1 MADGDFDPDSLLTA
15 PPPASATMKITPAK
29 PDATPAPAK
38 LSYDDIVDR
47 ARAQGY
53 SDAGARGIADN
64 FERESGGA
72 SSAPGDYV
80 DGQPTSLGIAQW
92 HNERKAALIKF
103 AQDQGKSPID
113 PDVQFAFLDKE
124 MREQYPQ
131 LRASL
136 VNAKDQQQAEEQFKR
151 IFERPKSVMW
161 QNYPSGAP
169 VLGNDRFRFADD
181 AMSQHDDADL
191 LYMHPRDYLA
201 LSPSMDSDSGYSAA
215 GWQSLRSSLANGQPV
230 RQLPTLDTTITG
242 PTATVTGQDGR
253 SRALMAS
260 MAGIDAIPVAVRQKG
275 EGTPSEI
282 QGMQGGV
289 VPMSATAPAGQFAAE
304 KGSGG
309 SLIGRFLGIS
319 PAEAAEPSKSD
330 ENFWA
335 DKSTPVEAAGEKSF
349 WEQGSSPVVAET
361 PKSAPAKDDLPWD
374 VPMTGAEMREEQ
386 KRTEAADKALPLS
399 SLEPS
404 KPGFGHLVWS
414 ALAGL
419 PQMAVRIGQTAL
431 GERPFP
437 TPTQATEMASIGV
450 APEEAPVP
458 KPGIIAKSFRI
469 NASEQAKE
477 TIGAGFVL
485 PPAEASVGHIGETN
499 LANMAAGEAGK
510 IKLGQYAAAKN
521 QPMVNLYAQRDLGLE
536 PGTTLTPQVF
546 KQVRDREGQVYQE
559 VASAVPEVDLARDK
573 EFVDEVNNVGQRS
586 EVTERLF
593 PSTKEPP
600 GVTALRAEL
609 KAHQRGDT
617 KAVMNYIADL
627 RMRATQNFRKEGDA
641 MAHRM
646 GSAEREAATALED
659 ALERSVKNAPGY
671 YREKLAAAQKTRDE
685 IYKERPQ
692 QGLPLQGQVVEA
704 ANAEVQRWADLLA
717 NANAKNQANQ
727 TLLERFRRARQ
738 IMAKSYDVE
747 SVTNVSTGDVSAHG
761 LGKLLQQGKPL
772 TGDLKLIADSAN
784 SFSRAFADPARFGG
798 VESYSVFDA
807 AAAAALALHGH
818 PIAATMVGARPLLRA
833 RQMSPWY
840 QRRMISEPQP
850 GHPSSLPSV
859 VRGAVVATPTAGP
872 TPADAATQGQP

>member
-1 MADGDFDPDSLLTA
+1 
-15 PPPASATMKITPAK
+15 
-29 PDATPAPAK
+29 
-38 LSYDDIVDR
+38 
-47 ARAQGY
+47 
-53 SDAGARGIADN
+53 
-64 FERESGGA
+64 
-72 SSAPGDYV
+72 
-80 DGQPTSLGIAQW
+80 
-92 HNERKAALIKF
+92 
-103 AQDQGKSPID
+103 
-113 PDVQFAFLDKE
+113 
-124 MREQYPQ
+124 
-131 LRASL
+131 
-136 VNAKDQQQAEEQFKR
+136 
-151 IFERPKSVMW
+151 
-161 QNYPSGAP
+161 
-169 VLGNDRFRFADD
+169 
-181 AMSQHDDADL
+181 MSQHDDADL

-319 PAEAAEPSKSD
+319 PAEAAEPV
-330 ENFWA
+330 A
-335 DKSTPVEAAGEKSF
+335 DPNLELVDHDPFATASTDPNLEPVDHDPFA
-349 WEQGSSPVVAET
+349 T
-361 PKSAPAKDDLPWD
+361 PPPKDDLPWD

-419 PQMAVRIGQTAL
+419 PQMAARIGQTAL

-437 TPTQATEMASIGV
+437 TPAQATEMASIGV
-450 APEEAPVP
+450 APEEVPVP

-469 NASEQAKE
+469 NASEQAKK

-659 ALERSVKNAPGY
+659 ALERSVKNAPEY

-692 QGLPLQGQVVEA
+692 QGLSLQGQVVEA
-704 ANAEVQRWADLLA
+704 ANAEAQRWTDLLA

-859 VRGAVVATPTAGP
+859 VRGAVVAAPTAGP